1 MITRRYRSVLA
12 CVLMLGIAIPGAA
25 IAGDARN
32 GCSLLGSW
40 FGVDNLEDKTL
51 TGWMV
56 TVTGKSEKRGTNNF
70 AYPNFDPTFFGYF
83 PTAVRLS
90 SSVGAWQRTGGN
102 TFEYSFIGLALDA
115 ANQLVGISKSSGE
128 ISLSDNCNAETLT
141 AIVHLY
147 DPANSPFTDEWFQ
160 ELDFGLLYGYR
171 VQLD

>member
-1 MITRRYRSVLA
+1 MIARSFRNVLA
-12 CVLMLGIAIPGAA
+12 CVLMLGFAIPGAA

-40 FGVDNLEDKTL
+40 FGVDSLVDKNL

-56 TVTGKSEKRGTNNF
+56 TVTGKSENQGTNNF
-70 AYPNFDPTFFGYF
+70 EYPNFDPTFFGNF

-102 TFEYSFIGLALDA
+102 TFEYSFIGFAMDVA
-115 ANQLVGISKSSGE
+115 GQIVGISKAVGE

-141 AIVHLY
+141 AIVDLY
-147 DPANSPFTDEWFQ
+147 YPPNSPFTDSPDNQ
-160 ELDFGLLYGYR
+160 LDFGGLYGYR